1 MSVWIKIARDFHWK
15 WIGRQVDNP
24 YPCGRTLG
32 WASPASLLPD
42 EPRFVDVGCV
52 CHIDMERA
60 LILWRRKIVQELLE
74 RAGQIS
80 RAEGLPVRVVD
91 ERGREEWS
99 SEGISER
106 VIPILR
112 ELEASRESM
121 ELLMMRMNLLRRL
134 SDMGSVPSKGERE
147 QRFEKTDKP
156 VVLGP
161 PVTWMTKTYRP
172 R

>member
-1 MSVWIKIARDFHWK
+1 MSVWTTIARDFHWK
-15 WIGRQVDNP
+15 RLGREENHP
-24 YPCGRTLG
+24 YPCGAYLG
-32 WASPASLLPD
+32 WAQPASLQIG
-42 EPRFVDVGCV
+42 ENRFQDAGCV
-52 CHIDMERA
+52 CHTDVERA

-99 SEGISER
+99 SDGISER
-106 VIPILR
+106 VVPILR

-121 ELLMMRMNLLRRL
+121 ELLTLRMNLLRRL
-134 SDMGSVPSKGERE
+134 GDMGGVPSRADRK
-147 QRFEKTDKP
+147 QRFEETDKP
-156 VVLGP
+156 PVLGP
-161 PVTWMTKTYRP
+161 APTWIKAYRP